1 MLIRNFGKVD
11 VNDTKPFN
19 SLGLMGVKRN
29 IYVFVTRAE
38 YDMKNFTH
46 CKICIDNNVVYDGN
60 HNLSQPVRIPGSHI
74 IRNATYFGDLYT
86 YEPGNIRSESA
97 FFVLDNVTTTE
108 KLVIPNSGEFGETVS
123 FSPSIWSKRFYQME
137 ECDYADF
144 MGISGCGNEII
155 SISPEYYTDF
165 DMNARTG
172 DFTDLMYDTVNKI
185 PMKKLI
191 DSNTTIIFMDIL
203 KYDTIRLNEMHQ
215 IVKMENNCERGF
227 EFSNS
232 LKSSFNSF
240 IGNNTTFIYDSDA
253 LGYGKSGFNV
263 RGGNIAF
270 GKYYTKDYLSNN
282 LKGTLNRFEQEC
294 KDIEQIAG
302 HVRILYNPSIIG
314 DKFKITF
321 KDHKV
326 SPITVPSQI
335 ENNGLIKTNIS
346 NTAPLSAI
354 DNGYAI
360 DSMMRDILSLEYQ
373 AQQESFQ
380 EEMFN
385 RD

>member
-1 MLIRNFGKVD
+1 
-11 VNDTKPFN
+11 
-19 SLGLMGVKRN
+19 
-29 IYVFVTRAE
+29 
-38 YDMKNFTH
+38 
-46 CKICIDNNVVYDGN
+46 
-60 HNLSQPVRIPGSHI
+60 
-74 IRNATYFGDLYT
+74 
-86 YEPGNIRSESA
+86 
-97 FFVLDNVTTTE
+97 
-108 KLVIPNSGEFGETVS
+108 
-123 FSPSIWSKRFYQME
+123 
-137 ECDYADF
+137 
-144 MGISGCGNEII
+144 
-155 SISPEYYTDF
+155 
-165 DMNARTG
+165 
-172 DFTDLMYDTVNKI
+172 
-185 PMKKLI
+185 
-191 DSNTTIIFMDIL
+191 
-203 KYDTIRLNEMHQ
+203 
-215 IVKMENNCERGF
+215 MENNCERGF

-282 LKGTLNRFEQEC
+282 LKGTLSRFEQEC

-335 ENNGLIKTNIS
+335 ENNGLIKTNAS

-354 DNGYAI
+354 DNGYAV